1 MKLFRF
7 CDEDLKCG
15 GCNWRVSCLYVLAD
29 NEEEA
34 KKLFEEGEALCASCM
49 CDMLVEEEYRI
60 LSEEEQKEKSE
71 NKEGR

>member
-29 NEEEA
+29 SEEEA
-34 KKLFEEGEALCASCM
+34 RKLFEEGEALCASCM
-49 CDMLVEEEYRI
+49 CDMLAEEEYCICSR
-60 LSEEEQKEKSE
+60 EEEEKARGE
-71 NKEGR
+71 K